1 MSRPATRR
9 CRGAFTLIELLVVIA
24 IIAVLI
30 GLLLPAVQK
39 VREAANRAKC
49 LNNLHQMGL
58 ATIQTTDVYGAMPP
72 LFNYADPNLG
82 GYVAMPY
89 GGHNGS
95 IFLHLLNYLEEGSLY
110 QFTDPVFDYKSGLVT
125 CPGFVAGTAPANGA
139 GSGRVPIYLCPS
151 DNTVGGGFA
160 SGGETNPQMWGVCS
174 YGANFLVFGK
184 PSVWGSAA
192 NKLYPFPA
200 LDGRNRYPASIP
212 DGTSKTIMFSER
224 LAQNN
229 LWAYLPSFPLPKTG
243 VNSASTI
250 GYCHVD
256 TLDPYAPFW
265 PQMYRTF
272 TDGNAVSAFDAITP
286 HTGNIINICLCD
298 GSARSIALS
307 MDSTGYNNTW
317 KSLLTP
323 FPRPPLNLPD
333 IIGPDLDG

>member
-9 CRGAFTLIELLVVIA
+9 CRDAFTLIELLVVIA
-24 IIAVLI
+24 IIAVLV

-39 VREAANRAKC
+39 VREAANRVKC

-58 ATIQTTDVYGAMPP
+58 ATIQTTDVYKAMPP
-72 LFNYADPNLG
+72 LFNYADPNPG

-184 PSVWGSAA
+184 PGAWGSTA

-200 LDGRNRYPASIP
+200 LDGRNRYPESIP

-229 LWAYLPSFPLPKTG
+229 LWLQTDFDTPRRVPEQFANQYWERWFFRVRFNEFVTETLVQP
-243 VNSASTI
+243 TI
-250 GYCHVD
+250 GSVEIIIED
-256 TLDPYAPFW
+256 
-265 PQMYRTF
+265 RT
-272 TDGNAVSAFDAITP
+272 GI
-286 HTGNIINICLCD
+286 
-298 GSARSIALS
+298 LS
-307 MDSTGYNNTW
+307 DQVVE
-317 KSLLTP
+317 
-323 FPRPPLNLPD
+323 LP
-333 IIGPDLDG
+333 GE